1 MTMTVSAFGD
11 EIAEDFEAQL
21 KHLEVLGIG
30 LIDIRGA
37 WGVNCSE
44 FKDDHIK
51 KINKLLK
58 QYDIKASCIGSPIG
72 KSPIKED
79 IKMESDRLK
88 FIADVAKK
96 LGTKNI
102 RMFSFYPEK
111 KVTKTVMKDAI
122 DRLKTLTEIAEELDV
137 QLLLENEKDLV
148 GDTPERVLEIL
159 KTIDSPRLRLI
170 WEPANFVQCG
180 AEEQVDKWWDKLS
193 PYIGY
198 IHIKDA
204 LLADGTVK
212 PAGEGDG
219 QVQELLINLQKSGY
233 EGVLSLEPHL
243 AIAGHSSGFSG
254 EEGMTTAVIALR
266 KLINVAGIKEG

>member
-30 LIDIRGA
+30 LIDVRSA

-51 KINKLLK
+51 NINKLLK
-58 QYDIKASCIGSPIG
+58 QYDIKVACMGSPIG
-72 KSPIKED
+72 KSPIKESID
-79 IKMESDRLK
+79 MESDRLK

-122 DRLKTLTEIAEELDV
+122 DRLKTLTELAEELDV
-137 QLLLENEKDLV
+137 QLLLENEKELV

-170 WEPANFVQCG
+170 WDPANFVQCG

-193 PYIGY
+193 PFIGY
-198 IHIKDA
+198 IHVKDA
-204 LLADGTVK
+204 LLKDGTVT

-219 QVQELLINLQKSGY
+219 QVKELLAKLQETGY

-266 KLINVAGIKEG
+266 KLIRETGIHEA